1 MNKKFFNRIMFGVS
15 IVYLIGAIIIIV
27 TGKIKWDITNL
38 FNTDGLSLLGCI
50 FAVGELI
57 LSKRNIISKWI
68 NQMLISNKVL
78 QYRIGIVIELG
89 EQKPIKYWIN
99 ALENNLKQVLNIEEL
114 PSKPIKEIKND
125 SCKMYYETCGFMIDY
140 YKNNECLNIRI
151 SGKGKY
157 GKLHSRKKDIMY
169 LSLLIETL
177 SNGFLQ
183 DNIIR
188 RTGTV
193 KSFELTILKN
203 GSQLS
208 YGNIFNEELGC
219 VNDYNIIVGPT
230 SQSDIQYYLNDQEI
244 TMKMINV
251 TSIYDGFIDFT
262 NLLCSVE

>member
-1 MNKKFFNRIMFGVS
+1 MKKKLFNRIMFWIS
-15 IVYLIGAIIIIV
+15 IVYLLGAIIIIV

-57 LSKRNIISKWI
+57 LSKRNIISKCV
-68 NQMLISNKVL
+68 NQMLISNKLL
-78 QYRIGIVIELG
+78 QYRIGMVLELE
-89 EQKPIKYWIN
+89 EQQTIKYWIN
-99 ALENNLKQVLNIEEL
+99 TLENNLRQILNIEEL
-114 PSKPIKEIKND
+114 PSKTINEIKND
-125 SCKMYYETCGFMIDY
+125 SCKIYYETCGFMIDY

-151 SGKGKY
+151 SGKAKY
-157 GKLHSRKKDIMY
+157 GKLHSKKKDIMY
-169 LSLLIETL
+169 LSLLIEML

-208 YGNIFNEELGC
+208 YGNIFNDELGS
-219 VNDYNIIVGPT
+219 VNNYSIAVGAT
-230 SQSDIQYYLNDQEI
+230 GQSHTQYYLSDEEI
-244 TMKMINV
+244 TMRMINV

>member
-1 MNKKFFNRIMFGVS
+1 MKKKLFNRIMFWIS
-15 IVYLIGAIIIIV
+15 IAYLFGAIIIIV

-78 QYRIGIVIELG
+78 QYRIGIVLELE
-89 EQKPIKYWIN
+89 EQKTIKYWIN
-99 ALENNLKQVLNIEEL
+99 ILENNLRQVLNIDEL
-114 PSKPIKEIKND
+114 PSKTINEIKND

-157 GKLHSRKKDIMY
+157 GKLHSKKKDIMY

-177 SNGFLQ
+177 SNDFLQ
-183 DNIIR
+183 DNNIR

-203 GSQLS
+203 GSQIS

-219 VNDYNIIVGPT
+219 VNNYYVIVGAAG
-230 SQSDIQYYLNDQEI
+230 QSHTQYYLSDEEI

-251 TSIYDGFIDFT
+251 TSIYGGFIDFT

>member
-1 MNKKFFNRIMFGVS
+1 MKKKLFNRIMFWIS
-15 IVYLIGAIIIIV
+15 IVYLLGAIIIIV

-57 LSKRNIISKWI
+57 LSKRNIISKCV
-68 NQMLISNKVL
+68 NQMLISNKLL
-78 QYRIGIVIELG
+78 QYRIGMVLELE
-89 EQKPIKYWIN
+89 EQQTIKYWIN
-99 ALENNLKQVLNIEEL
+99 TLENNLRQILNIEEL
-114 PSKPIKEIKND
+114 PSKTINEIKND
-125 SCKMYYETCGFMIDY
+125 SCKIYYETCGFMIDY
-140 YKNNECLNIRI
+140 YKNKECLNIRI
-151 SGKGKY
+151 SGKAKY
-157 GKLHSRKKDIMY
+157 GKLHSKKKDIMY
-169 LSLLIETL
+169 LSLLIEML

-208 YGNIFNEELGC
+208 YGNIFNDELGG
-219 VNDYNIIVGPT
+219 VNNYSIAVGAT
-230 SQSDIQYYLNDQEI
+230 GQSHTQYYLSDEEV
-244 TMKMINV
+244 TMRMINV

>member
-1 MNKKFFNRIMFGVS
+1 
-15 IVYLIGAIIIIV
+15 
-27 TGKIKWDITNL
+27 
-38 FNTDGLSLLGCI
+38 
-50 FAVGELI
+50 
-57 LSKRNIISKWI
+57 
-68 NQMLISNKVL
+68 MLISNKVL
-78 QYRIGIVIELG
+78 QYRIGIVLELE
-89 EQKPIKYWIN
+89 EQKTIKYWIN
-99 ALENNLKQVLNIEEL
+99 VLENNLRQVLNIEEL
-114 PSKPIKEIKND
+114 PSKTINEIKND

-157 GKLHSRKKDIMY
+157 GKLHSKKRDLMY
-169 LSLLIETL
+169 LSLLIEML

-193 KSFELTILKN
+193 KRFELTILKN
-203 GSQLS
+203 GSQIS

-219 VNDYNIIVGPT
+219 VNNYNVIVGAT
-230 SQSDIQYYLNDQEI
+230 GQSDTQYYLSDEEL

>member
-1 MNKKFFNRIMFGVS
+1 MKKKLFNRIMFWIS
-15 IVYLIGAIIIIV
+15 IAYLIGAIIFIV

-50 FAVGELI
+50 FAFGELI

-68 NQMLISNKVL
+68 NQMIISNKVL
-78 QYRIGIVIELG
+78 QYRIGIVLELE
-89 EQKPIKYWIN
+89 EQKTIKYWIN
-99 ALENNLKQVLNIEEL
+99 VLENNLRQVLNIEEL
-114 PSKPIKEIKND
+114 PSKTINEIKND

-157 GKLHSRKKDIMY
+157 GKLYSKKRDLMY

-219 VNDYNIIVGPT
+219 VNNYNVIVGAT
-230 SQSDIQYYLNDQEI
+230 GQSDTQYYLSDEEI

>member
-1 MNKKFFNRIMFGVS
+1 MKKKLFNRIMFWIS
-15 IVYLIGAIIIIV
+15 IAYLIGAIIIIV

-50 FAVGELI
+50 FAFGELI

-78 QYRIGIVIELG
+78 QYRIGIVLELE
-89 EQKPIKYWIN
+89 EQKTIKYWIN
-99 ALENNLKQVLNIEEL
+99 VLENNLRQVLNIEEL
-114 PSKPIKEIKND
+114 PSKTINEIKND

-157 GKLHSRKKDIMY
+157 ANLHSKKRDLMF

-183 DNIIR
+183 DSIIR

-219 VNDYNIIVGPT
+219 VNNYNVIVGAT
-230 SQSDIQYYLNDQEI
+230 GQSDTQYYLSDEEI